1 LIDPVAALDADG
13 PLAAALPGFSPRAP
27 QQAMARAVADA
38 LENDE
43 ALIVEAGTGTG
54 KTYAYLVPALL
65 SGRRVV
71 ISTGTK
77 NLQDQLFHRDLPRVR
92 DALGVSAPAALLKGR
107 ANYLCIYRMKRARGL
122 PGLRALDERLVA
134 VEQWARGTTTGEL
147 SELGAFSEGDPLV
160 RQITSTADNCLGSKC
175 PDFGPCFVARARRNA
190 QQARVTVVN
199 HHLLF
204 SDFALKD
211 EGFGQILSGSEA
223 VIVDEAHQVPELAA
237 QFFGRRLSTRQL
249 QELARDTGTA
259 AVELADVPGVIEV
272 ADVLAGR
279 ATALE
284 ALFQQAPQRLKLAQ
298 FLALPGMADAVAQT
312 RAALAAL
319 FEASRVYEERSAEMA
334 SCVGRAADL
343 LDRARA
349 IFDAGEESAAPMVR
363 WTESNGRSGAFQATP
378 IEVADDFARMLG
390 TYPGAWVL
398 TSATLDSGDGF
409 AHFRAQLGLAEARTE
424 RLDSPFDFAT
434 QARLYLPG
442 GLPEPNDP
450 RYSDAVADAALPVI
464 EASGGGVFVL
474 CTSHR
479 ALRVIAARL
488 RAALKQQV
496 FVQGEQSRSAL
507 LEAFS
512 AHGDAVLVGTSSFWE
527 GVDVKGRALRVVII
541 DRLPFTAPGDP
552 VYEARLDAL
561 RAAGRS
567 PFNEHQLP
575 EAIVTLRQGAGRLIR
590 DAQDRG
596 LLMLCDPRLRSKGY
610 GRRVLASLPR
620 MPLLD
625 DLNAVREFVRTL

>member
-1 LIDPVAALDADG
+1 LTDAGELLGADG
-13 PLAAALPGFSPRAP
+13 PLAAALPAFTPRAP
-27 QQAMARAVADA
+27 QQAMARAVARA
-38 LENDE
+38 LEHDE
-43 ALIVEAGTGTG
+43 TLIVEAGTGTG

-107 ANYLCIYRMKRARGL
+107 ANYLCLYRMKRARGL
-122 PGLRALDERLVA
+122 PGLRALDQSLGE
-134 VEQWARGTTTGEL
+134 VEQWARSTVTGEL
-147 SELGAFSEGDPLV
+147 SELGAFSEGDPLA

-175 PDFGPCFVARARRNA
+175 PDFGPCFVAKARRNA

-237 QFFGRRLSTRQL
+237 QFFGRRVSTRQL
-249 QELARDTGTA
+249 QELARDTSAA
-259 AVELADVPGVIEV
+259 AVELADVPGVIEA
-272 ADVLAGR
+272 ADILAGK
-279 ATALE
+279 ASTLE

-298 FLALPGMADAVAQT
+298 FLALPGMSAAVEQV
-312 RAALAAL
+312 REALSGL
-319 FEASRVYEERSAEMA
+319 FEASRVYEERSAEMS
-334 SCVGRAADL
+334 SCVGRAAEL
-343 LDRARA
+343 LARLRA
-349 IFDAGEESAAPMVR
+349 IFDPPKEGAPPMVR
-363 WTESNGRSGAFQATP
+363 WTENSGRSGAFQATP
-378 IEVADDFARMLG
+378 IEVAEDFARMLS

-398 TSATLDSGDGF
+398 TSATLDSGDDF
-409 AHFRAQLGLAEARTE
+409 AHFRAQLGLAEARGE
-424 RLDSPFDFAT
+424 RLDSPFDFST
-434 QARLYLPG
+434 QARLYLPA

-479 ALRVIAARL
+479 ALRIIAARL
-488 RAALKQQV
+488 RAALKMEV
-496 FVQGEQSRSAL
+496 FVQGDQSRSAL
-507 LEAFS
+507 LDAFS
-512 AHGDAVLVGTSSFWE
+512 DHGNAVLVGTSSFWE

-590 DAQDRG
+590 DASDRG

-610 GRRVLASLPR
+610 GRRVLASLPA
-620 MPLLD
+620 MPVLKELD
-625 DLNAVREFVRTL
+625 AVREFVRTL